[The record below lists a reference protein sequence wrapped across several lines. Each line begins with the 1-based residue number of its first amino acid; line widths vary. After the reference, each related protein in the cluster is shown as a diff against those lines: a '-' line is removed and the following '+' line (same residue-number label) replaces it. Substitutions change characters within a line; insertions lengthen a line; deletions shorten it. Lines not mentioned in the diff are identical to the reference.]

1 MATSVTEASLNRVQ
15 EMGEEIIGI
24 EDIIEEMDPLIKEI
38 IKSKKKKKLRVSVRF
53 MSSYLESK
61 QFTY

>member
-1 MATSVTEASLNRVQ
+1 MATSVTEASLNIVQ
-15 EMGEEIIGI
+15 EMGEEITGI